1 MGEEMSLRSSRSS
14 RSGSG
19 MPVRVLLAS
28 GIVALAAAGCASQ
41 GVAPGSLASTGAT
54 GSVSVPSS
62 ATSGVVST
70 TSTSDSASPSD
81 QASSS
86 SSAPALPASSSS
98 SSAPAGKQYQVTDV
112 VTEGGF
118 KLKIHSITLPYQPPA
133 GTTLKPGK
141 TRAWMLMDFEVTNV
155 STQPS
160 MFSTLGAFDLR
171 DSTNSS
177 YLTSVVG
184 ADSLPDSK
192 KFQEHVMKP
201 GETARGEVVFD
212 LPESGKG
219 YRLIYKGNMW
229 HASETPPV
237 ILLGR

>member
-1 MGEEMSLRSSRSS
+1 MGEEMSLRSQR
-14 RSGSG
+14 SG
-19 MPVRVLLAS
+19 MPVRVLLAAGMVS
-28 GIVALAAAGCASQ
+28 LAAAGCASQ
-41 GVAPGSLASTGAT
+41 GLAPGQSVSTGAT
-54 GSVSVPSS
+54 GSPSISVPSS
-62 ATSGVVST
+62 AASVSAT
-70 TSTSDSASPSD
+70 GSTSDTASSSASDPN

-86 SSAPALPASSSS
+86 SSASALPTSSSS
-98 SSAPAGKQYQVTDV
+98 STASAGKVYKVTDT

-118 KLKIHSITLPYQPPA
+118 TIKIHSITLPFHPPA
-133 GTTLKPGK
+133 GATFTPGK

-171 DSTNSS
+171 DSTNTS
-177 YLTSVVG
+177 YISSVVG
-184 ADSLPDSK
+184 EDSLPDSK

-212 LPESGKG
+212 VPETAKG

-237 ILLGR
+237 IMLGR